1 MAGEE
6 RRMPSIRVRLVA
18 AGAFAGVAVCLTPL
32 RQAAAGDT
40 TPAAVLAQPGAVEEA
55 RKLDQLPPVTPPNHV
70 KVDPSGRKEEGKAS
84 IYSKSFDGKKMA
96 DGERYSPHAEVAAS
110 KSLPLGTVAK
120 VTNLDNGKSVEV
132 KVEDRGPF
140 VKDRVVDLTPNAASK
155 LGLTEKQGVA
165 PVMVAPIVVP
175 QPGGGAKAGAGAAE
189 LPAMAP
195 PAEREAD
202 ADQHE

>member
-1 MAGEE
+1 
-6 RRMPSIRVRLVA
+6 MPSIRVRLVA